1 MSKKTVSVLLLLIL
15 TLAIALFSFTS
26 CKNDPAPTAAPRAG
40 EIPSIPNNQTKI
52 NSLGVTQKDTLSTL
66 FNDVAE
72 FFVSYADTYGLDD
85 SDEPLYELMNDP
97 FFSLD
102 KNASIFASESSG
114 TFRDKAYSHTEIAG
128 FIGVF
133 DDEDANGFVLS
144 VDTTVTAEGLFA
156 NENEI
161 IHAEFCMHGEDWL
174 KIFIGEKNDDYAT
187 PDILFDYGDGN
198 IYLNGSTTAL
208 SDGEAIAENQKKI
221 DFLMFVGL
229 KALSNATIDFEN
241 VTLTDSSDENPTS
254 MATLTI
260 NGQIKLSGIF
270 QNNSTDF
277 DATDFDDFDIEDLFS
292 SFTVSVESLSIQA
305 AVATDATTSEGD
317 KSELMALTLS
327 VKNLSLSAQYET
339 AGEPE
344 VSTLKCDKL
353 SLSLSNSDADVVFS
367 LELSDADFAMT
378 FDMGLED
385 LEGSATI
392 GLGAKAGEN
401 SVGLLTDFEFTM
413 GSFTGLPYV
422 TFTPKAAV
430 INGAFYS
437 TKDAKDL
444 LIEYCDMLVAFLRQ
458 RAYA

>member
-15 TLAIALFSFTS
+15 TLAVAIFSFTS

-40 EIPSIPNNQTKI
+40 EIPSVPNNQTKI

-72 FFVSYADTYGLDD
+72 FFVSYADTYGLDN
-85 SDEPLYELMNDP
+85 SDEPLYDLTNCPE
-97 FFSLD
+97 FSFEKEAILS
-102 KNASIFASESSG
+102 ASASEG
-114 TFRDKAYSHTEIAG
+114 TFRGQPYSHEEITGSIGIHEIAES
-128 FIGVF
+128 FCIF
-133 DDEDANGFVLS
+133 A
-144 VDTTVTAEGLFA
+144 DTTVTADELFGWNA
-156 NENEI
+156 EK
-161 IHAEFCMHGEDWL
+161 IHIEYDLAGNKWIN
-174 KIFIGEKNDDYAT
+174 IFIGEKENYGT
-187 PDILFDYGDGN
+187 PDIRFESDGDVYANYVNESSIALPYGEQKDECKRKADFLLFLGYK
-198 IYLNGSTTAL
+198 AL
-208 SDGEAIAENQKKI
+208 SD
-221 DFLMFVGL
+221 
-229 KALSNATIDFEN
+229 ATIDLEN
-241 VTLTDSSDENPTS
+241 VVLNDTSDENPTS
-254 MATLTI
+254 FASFTI
-260 NGQIKLSGIF
+260 NGQIKLSGTLK
-270 QNNSTDF
+270 NVTDF
-277 DATDFDDFDIEDLFS
+277 DALDFDEFDIEDLFS
-292 SFTVSVESLSIQA
+292 SFSASVESLSIQA
-305 AVATDATTSEGD
+305 TVATDATTSEG
-317 KSELMALTLS
+317 KQSEILAATLS